1 MELGYKRSEMK
12 ERVRWRDWESV
23 LQGTL
28 RSYNILGLHQAG
40 WQEREIRR
48 GYHASP
54 SLLEMEIVAARRLV
68 FPECLLIRSKSL
80 IA

>member
-40 WQEREIRR
+40 WKERERER
-48 GYHASP
+48 DKK
-54 SLLEMEIVAARRLV
+54 RLSRV
-68 FPECLLIRSKSL
+68 VSESVGNGNCSCSATCFS
-80 IA
+80 